1 MDTEA
6 RVDTVRLQDLS
17 YAYRQSAVLMAGIE
31 LGLFTAIA
39 KGARTI
45 DAIAD
50 RLDMTRTNA
59 ERLVT
64 ACVAMHLV
72 ETDGPEYRNAA
83 DVERFLVEESPS
95 YAGPWMLYTKPD
107 WEEWGRLAEFLRRKD
122 EPTLLGMYEGFTV
135 EEARRNHAAT
145 YSIGL
150 GAGRRFARQVDLT
163 GRKKLLDLGG
173 GSGAYCI
180 ACASANQQLRA
191 VVFDLPPVCEVAAQ
205 FIAQHGLSD
214 RVSTQGGDFTRDAFP
229 ADADVM
235 LMASNLPQYSGEII
249 AGIIA
254 KAYQALLPGGEM
266 HLIGEMLNAERS
278 GPVDPAM
285 WGLAEVLR
293 NSTGQAHSVDDC
305 VGYFE
310 RAGFAEVA
318 VHEFVPGTLNRV
330 YGRKAG

>member
-1 MDTEA
+1 AM
-6 RVDTVRLQDLS
+6 
-17 YAYRQSAVLMAGIE
+17 MAAIE
-31 LGLFTAIA
+31 LGLFSQVAA
-39 KGARTI
+39 GADSI
-45 DAIAD
+45 EKLAGALDIPAHNAQ
-50 RLDMTRTNA
+50 RLA
-59 ERLVT
+59 T
-64 ACVAMHLV
+64 ACVAMGLL
-72 ETDGPEYRNAA
+72 ERDGEGLRNAA
-83 DVERFLVEESPS
+83 DAERFLVEDSPS

-107 WEEWGRLAEFLRRKD
+107 WEQWGRLAEFLRRKE
-122 EPTLLGMYEGFTV
+122 EPVLLGMYEGFTV

-180 ACASANQQLRA
+180 ACASANPELRA

-249 AGIIA
+249 AGIIG

-293 NSTGQAHSVDDC
+293 NSTGHAHSVDDC

-330 YGRKAG
+330 YGRKTG